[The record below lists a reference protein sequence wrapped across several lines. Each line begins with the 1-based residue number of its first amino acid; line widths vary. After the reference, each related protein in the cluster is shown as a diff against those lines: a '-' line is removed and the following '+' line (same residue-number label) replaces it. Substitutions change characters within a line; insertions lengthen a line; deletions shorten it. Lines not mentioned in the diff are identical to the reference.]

1 MDSLVEGSRGGILWW
16 AGLKEVPIAVGVATC
31 FMAFILASD
40 PESP

>member
-1 MDSLVEGSRGGILWW
+1 MLLG
-16 AGLKEVPIAVGVATC
+16 AGLKLKPQIAVGVATC